1 MRRAPRSCWTA
12 GRASWRPTPARC
24 ASLAH
29 SLARRCLPSSWACWV
44 LGLPRRKARQLC
56 RTAPWLT
63 CTLPCA
69 LLPPQLLDRL
79 ASEAA
84 QALGMNGVPDE
95 EEAKSLLFKATAD
108 YLFHHGDQ

>member
-1 MRRAPRSCWTA
+1 MLWGVDALISDYSSILIDFVATGRPVLLLAPDLESYRDSRGLYFDYQWLA
-12 GRASWRPTPARC
+12 GD
-24 ASLAH
+24 
-29 SLARRCLPSSWACWV
+29 SWATDWD
-44 LGLPRRKARQLC
+44 
-56 RTAPWLT
+56 
-63 CTLPCA
+63 
-69 LLPPQLLDRL
+69 QLLDRL